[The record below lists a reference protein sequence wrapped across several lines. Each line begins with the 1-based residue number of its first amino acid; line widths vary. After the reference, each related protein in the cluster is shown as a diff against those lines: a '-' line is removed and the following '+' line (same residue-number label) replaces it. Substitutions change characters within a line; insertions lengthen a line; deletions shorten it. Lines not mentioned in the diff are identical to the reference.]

1 VGEQNSAYD
10 LSRNS
15 AVTPWPRAKKA
26 EMMSKRSIIGILIIL
41 STIIYPFTLAQ
52 GAEALIEDLRIVKER
67 GNISISFSV
76 TNCFNKKMEEA
87 ITSGIPTTFNFF
99 VKLYK
104 KRSPLWGKKIV
115 AHRFRHTLTYDT
127 LKDTFR
133 IWLEEKGEE
142 IQVHDLDEA
151 KQNMR
156 RVEAFVVV
164 KERELRR
171 GNYKFAIKAELD
183 PVKLPLSLEGILF
196 FVSLWDFET
205 DWYVR
210 TMRLEP

>member
-1 VGEQNSAYD
+1 
-10 LSRNS
+10 
-15 AVTPWPRAKKA
+15 
-26 EMMSKRSIIGILIIL
+26 MSKRSIIGTLIIL

-52 GAEALIEDLRIVKER
+52 GAEALIEGLRIVKGN
-67 GNISISFSV
+67 GNISISFAV

-87 ITSGIPTTFNFF
+87 IKSGIPTTFNFF
-99 VKLYK
+99 VKLQK
-104 KRSPLWGKKIV
+104 KRFPLWKKKI
-115 AHRFRHTLTYDT
+115 ASHRFRHEVVYDT

-133 IWLEEKGEE
+133 IWLEEKDEE
-142 IQVHDLDEA
+142 IQVQDLEEA
-151 KQNMR
+151 KQYMR

-164 KERELRR
+164 KGRELTK
-171 GNYKFAIKAELD
+171 GNYKLAIKAEID

-210 TMRLEP
+210 TMRIEP